1 MVTRWLVALAALT
14 LLRLLVAASAPLSP
28 DEAYYWVWSRA
39 LAPGYLDHPPMV
51 ALWIAAGT
59 SLVGDTALGVRLLA
73 PFATAFGSVLLWDG
87 AERLVP
93 GARAGLIAAVLLN
106 ATLLFGVGAVTMT
119 PDTPLLFFWTATVW
133 ALARFAASGRGVWL
147 IGAGLATGLAFASKY
162 TAIFLVP
169 GIGLWLLGVP
179 GLRAWLLRAAPW
191 LGAALGCL
199 VALPVVLWNAQHGWA
214 SFVKQGGRTGAWEP
228 ARAVRFLGE
237 LVGSQIGLATP
248 LIFVLCVAG
257 VAVATRRAWRM
268 RDAGSVLIAS
278 LTLPPALVFIEHALG
293 DRVQGNWPAIL
304 YPTAAIGA
312 AGLGEWWAGW
322 RRPAIAL
329 GGAITVLVYIQA
341 ALAPLPLSPHL
352 DPTMLRLAGWSGLA
366 QQVEEARRETGAS
379 FVAADEY
386 GIAAELARNL
396 PGVMVVGVE
405 PRWRF
410 FGLPR
415 AEVAGRTGLLVRSL
429 RRGAEIDTAPW
440 AKIDEVGRAVRS
452 RNGVTAEG
460 FRLFRVEG
468 RPTSIPEV
476 VMPNT
481 GQPHGLTGIES

>member
-1 MVTRWLVALAALT
+1 VVVRWLAALAALT

-73 PFATAFGSVLLWDG
+73 PLATALGSVLLWDA
-87 AERLVP
+87 AERLLP
-93 GARAGLIAAVLLN
+93 GRAAGPIAAALLN
-106 ATLLFGVGAVTMT
+106 ATLLLGVGAVTMT
-119 PDTPLLFFWTATVW
+119 PDTPLLLFWTMTVW

-162 TAIFLVP
+162 TAVFLVP
-169 GIGLWLLGVP
+169 GIVLWLLAVP
-179 GLRAWLLRAAPW
+179 GLRRWMWRPEPW
-191 LGAALGCL
+191 IGAALGLL
-199 VALPVVLWNAQHGWA
+199 VALPIVVWNARHGWA
-214 SFVKQGGRTGAWEP
+214 SFVKQGGRSAAWEP
-228 ARAVRFLGE
+228 GGAVRFLAE
-237 LVGSQIGLATP
+237 LAGSQVGFATP

-257 VAVATRRAWRM
+257 VGVAIRRAWRV
-268 RDAGSVLIAS
+268 RDPGATLIAA
-278 LTLPPALVFIEHALG
+278 LTLPAVLVFIEHAFG

-312 AGLGEWWAGW
+312 AGLGEQWAGL

-329 GGAITVLVYIQA
+329 GAVITLAMYIQA
-341 ALAPLPLSPHL
+341 TLAPVPLSPHL
-352 DPTMLRLAGWSGLA
+352 DPTMLRLAGWTGLA
-366 QQVEEARRETGAS
+366 QEVDRARREAGAS

-396 PGVMVVGVE
+396 PGVMVVGVA

-410 FGLPR
+410 FDLPR
-415 AEVAGRTGLLVRSL
+415 AELAGRTGLLVRSL
-429 RRGAEIDTAPW
+429 RRGPDIDRAPW
-440 AKIDEVGRAVRS
+440 ERIDEVGRAART
-452 RNGVTAEG
+452 RDGVTAEA

-468 RPTSIPEV
+468 RATSVPEV
-476 VMPNT
+476 VVLPHT
-481 GQPHGLTGIES
+481 GQPHG